1 MRAEF
6 VARFLNI
13 RFVITEMFTSLYGLD
28 KVLYKS
34 LENLGWGL
42 DYDESTGKYVYDT
55 FIGKSHDPST
65 HTFGYHRIDYV
76 KEVAEICSMSASVDD
91 ELLHIQKLHVELLR
105 ILKCDHLR
113 DDLRFVDEPGEDIMK
128 ELRPSELRLTRLD
141 DATDVSAMAM
151 HEKLTNVTDRITEL
165 LIEIRGSFYISDGD
179 HLIRVLQNNRG
190 RASVDVHPLVHAVSA
205 VVVSVLNK
213 SGTTTPVY

>member
-13 RFVITEMFTSLYGLD
+13 RFVITEMFTSLYELD
-28 KVLYKS
+28 KVLHKN
-34 LENLGWGL
+34 LENLGWGGSA
-42 DYDESTGKYVYDT
+42 YDESTGKYEYDT

-76 KEVAEICSMSASVDD
+76 KEVAEICSMSASVDN
-91 ELLHIQKLHVELLR
+91 ELLRIQKLHVELLR

-113 DDLRFVDEPGEDIMK
+113 DDLRFVDEPGEDIIK
-128 ELRPSELRLTRLD
+128 ELRPSKLSLTRLD

-179 HLIRVLQNNRG
+179 HLIRVLQNNRV
-190 RASVDVHPLVHAVSA
+190 SVDVHPVVHAVSA
-205 VVVSVLNK
+205 VVVSTLNK